1 MNEFD
6 ILRRRWSKKWR
17 TFSVGR
23 DQRLESAGHWS
34 MGTVAASALQQ
45 ELCKI
50 PMLFISVRFA
60 NSSFC
65 TETKSEI
72 TYSPTIQTTP
82 EWPSPPRST
91 SFPNPE

>member
-1 MNEFD
+1 MSEFD

-17 TFSVGR
+17 TTSVSR

-34 MGTVAASALQQ
+34 VGTGAPSALQQ

-50 PMLFISVRFA
+50 PTLFISVRTA

-65 TETKSEI
+65 METKSEI
-72 TYSPTIQTTP
+72 TYSPTIRTTP
-82 EWPSPPRST
+82 EWPSQPRST